1 MTEQIFYSKIEDADD
16 GSGDGILTI
25 PPEILEFY
33 GWKEGTKLDIS
44 VMENGS
50 ILIKEV
56 RDVVE
61 KQQP

>member
-1 MTEQIFYSKIEDADD
+1 MTEQSFYSKIEDADD

-25 PPEILEFY
+25 PPEILEIY

-44 VMENGS
+44 VIENGS

-56 RDVVE
+56 LDVVE

>member
-16 GSGDGILTI
+16 GSGVGILTI

>member
-44 VMENGS
+44 VIENGS

-56 RDVVE
+56 LDVVE